1 MTQQSNMEEIEKKV
15 NDCWNHIGIW
25 GREKRRCSELKKVIH
40 CRNCKVYSKAGR
52 HLLEREPPSGYLDEL
67 QKVIAKEHETEDYK
81 TESIVIF
88 RLGYEWLALPTI
100 FFKEVICMRKVHTLP
115 HRRYGSLKGLV
126 NVHGELLICISLG
139 RLLGIDKQ
147 ERTEISE
154 KKVYKR
160 FIVFSGDGGQYVFPV
175 SEIKGIYHYAP
186 SEIYHAPST
195 ATYCASSYLK
205 GMLDLHSE
213 TGGKNIFHVGCLD
226 GQKLLNSLKKEVR

>member
-1 MTQQSNMEEIEKKV
+1 MTRQSNMEKKV

-25 GREKRRCSELKKVIH
+25 GKEKTRCSELQKVVH

-52 HLLEREPPSGYLDEL
+52 CLLERTPPDGYLDEL
-67 QKVIAKEHETEDYK
+67 KKVIAKEHETEDYK

-88 RLGYEWLALPTI
+88 RLGYEWLALPTML
-100 FFKEVICMRKVHTLP
+100 FKEVICMRKVHTLP

-147 ERTEISE
+147 EITEVSE
-154 KKVYKR
+154 KKIYKR

-175 SEIKGIYHYAP
+175 SEIKGIHRYAP

-195 ATYCASSYLK
+195 AAYCASSYLK
-205 GMLDLHSE
+205 GMLDLHGVAE
-213 TGGKNIFHVGCLD
+213 NENVLHVGCLD